1 MHENLPDHDFIFV
14 ITGGGQFDT
23 YWTVYVRKQAYGPIL
38 EQGKDF
44 AGNIVWI
51 FGNCKR
57 MIPTRKTYNK
67 LVKSAPGKNM
77 GVPFIRIAND

>member
-1 MHENLPDHDFIFV
+1 MKEASTQDQLLSPQGYKEKVKEAEKLLTNLH
-14 ITGGGQFDT
+14 
-23 YWTVYVRKQAYGPIL
+23 GPIL